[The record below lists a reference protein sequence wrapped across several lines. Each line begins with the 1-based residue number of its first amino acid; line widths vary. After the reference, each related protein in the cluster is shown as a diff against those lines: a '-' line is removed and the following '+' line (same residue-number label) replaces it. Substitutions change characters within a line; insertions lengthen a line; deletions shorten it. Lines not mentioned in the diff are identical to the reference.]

1 MVALPPS
8 FLSRSAS
15 NASKKTIKKWSLSKW
30 IQSLLIAVWTI
41 SSVMGGLVY
50 SAPTAHAAETS
61 FDTLFENCT
70 NDASEATW
78 SGIKA
83 CLQGVTMDARYQ
95 PVWSGVIRPKLV
107 QFFDNHALS
116 GGGIEDS
123 ILHKSFMFGDAFPS
137 ASSLDT
143 QINLMLTEE
152 GDGKDLFEEIGD
164 VFDKAL
170 EGDRTAVLCQL
181 YDVPPVML
189 YGEEG
194 VTSPDYDDSGPLI
207 CDSSGASSSNF
218 LVKGLSAAT
227 IYMIA
232 DIISTDNFAVTTS
245 ENPRLSELI
254 GGVKTMMSQ
263 MKAYIGNDDNLVT
276 PRRANPRSPHKN
288 LRAFYSA
295 NLNTT
300 SILASDGPIETL
312 MSYCQSEGL
321 RGVNLGRTT
330 ADYIN
335 AVKDCYNRALT
346 DTART
351 MSDRSKEFVRNILV
365 PATAAYATKVAAFTD
380 PGDQAKA
387 REFMQSL
394 DYVQLGEAYDPL
406 AGRRSEYPMKDYL
419 SETINDSYTDS
430 VSWVNMEYQSD
441 DVTPKVSLSANAPAA
456 YYGDFSKSVRQV
468 IAWHAFYINE
478 ALTSEQN
485 YTIFLDRPLAAAPA
499 TSTAAPAPTPATSAA
514 PTEADIAAQNR
525 QLFLNEVRAVR
536 RVQVQSN
543 RNVLQQMNDY
553 IQRSANA
560 RKPIMMWVWFWLAT
574 ESHDPNYSGAPEHFT
589 GDLSLISESIPA
601 DSAVAQFFSD
611 PYLARITNACS
622 PNTFSD
628 TVRKADLEPWQKCL
642 EHEKEFVDKSDSS
655 RVFKMHNTGT
665 ETNFTLTMPADFE
678 LLKMRRSQPV
688 VEAME
693 SMIATI
699 QSCRDR
705 AACLS
710 LNDRDVGDQGTRQ
723 SGNAPGSNDPGDS
736 MLSAILSI
744 LNLILGLII
753 KFLLWLT
760 ALVMSFFQSVL
771 SYAGFTTSDFVVK
784 MWKAVR
790 DFVNLF
796 FILALLGIAVANI
809 VQYEINNYAVKTIL
823 PKLIVVV
830 IVVNFS
836 RLIVGLGI
844 DAGNVMEAG
853 IYQIA
858 GMGPH
863 GGGTQAVC
871 STTTTQ
877 VGTLDVSIPQDIK
890 DGSILCRLAKGL
902 RFQELQNYR
911 ETGNANESTLTSLF
925 LINIAIL
932 LILVMMLFGF
942 LALAITFTIRIIVL
956 WALAITSPLFVISK
970 ISPMGSSISSEWQS
984 KFVKYAFMQV
994 KVAFFLTLAV
1004 LASEAVGSQIFS
1016 SVANTSPAVGGG
1028 SLSPVGF
1035 NSLADYLQLIF
1046 VIAMIYA
1053 AAFTAA
1059 KGDYGNGFIDS
1070 IANNWKT
1077 PWKPVVS
1084 GVKTAGKVIG
1094 APVGAMGYLGN
1105 RLQDAKGNSVFA
1117 RGTRA
1122 LGTIIASPANLATGS
1137 KAILGDLKQSAA
1149 ERKERFGTMTAANIA
1164 RVPGFGQDMRDRF
1177 QAKVAANEVKI
1188 INEITNDAK
1197 LRFNPHTILQKAQD
1211 ALSRNDLRSYRGFIT
1226 AYAQSGGDLDQVF
1239 NGRTLRQQV
1248 LDAEFRRNT
1257 TGKEEERRN
1266 NAEKVLRDLENA
1278 TTQESGNRFSSG
1290 KSFAAR
1296 TKNKKEIQAELD
1308 RALERGDKSYAL
1320 GIITA
1325 GFEGR
1330 LDNAGGDGLQ
1340 AWIRMRRGNDKAN
1353 GGDERVNVQ
1362 ITENDRRQI
1371 SKALA
1376 KDGVE
1381 APGIMLGEWD
1391 DGRGGGELN
1400 HLQSVY
1406 QAAKDMGILRM
1417 SEERFEDIRGAD
1429 ARAEADRIV
1438 SMLGALGK
1446 VVHEGR
1452 TRYLSE
1458 VQVGRDALNRV
1469 AQAQIAAFGEIKP
1482 TGDDG
1487 NIGSIVQAMDAN
1499 AMALASSMT
1508 ESGKFRGDTKMIR
1521 EAMLGYIQNAALIG
1535 NANGNAQEQA
1545 AATFN
1550 ADKLRQYLNGLVG
1563 SITTEAQINTLNQQ
1577 LGIILQGLPTAR
1589 YDSDAQRRAV
1599 QNAVEQF
1606 RTNLNAQAR
1615 ARPLAS
1621 GAGGGTRTPGSEEDN
1636 TPPAPAAGT

>member
-1 MVALPPS
+1 M
-8 FLSRSAS
+8 
-15 NASKKTIKKWSLSKW
+15 
-30 IQSLLIAVWTI
+30 QSLILAVLT
-41 SSVMGGLVY
+41 VTTVLGGFIY
-50 SAPTAHAAETS
+50 SAPKAFAAVES
-61 FDTLFENCT
+61 FDTLFEGCT
-70 NDASEATW
+70 DDASEATW

-83 CLQGVTMDARYQ
+83 CLQGITMDAKYQ

-116 GGGIEDS
+116 GGGIEDA
-123 ILHKSFMFGDAFPS
+123 ILRKDFMFGDTFPS
-137 ASSLDT
+137 TASMDG
-143 QINLMLTEE
+143 QINLMLTNA

-164 VFDKAL
+164 VFDMAL
-170 EGDRTAVLCQL
+170 EGNRNELLCEL
-181 YDVPPVML
+181 DEVPPVML

-194 VTSPDYDDSGPLI
+194 VTSPDYDDSGPLT
-207 CDSSGASSSNF
+207 CDSAGASSNNF
-218 LVKGLSAAT
+218 LVRGLSAAT

-232 DIISTDNFAVTTS
+232 DIISTDNFAITS
-245 ENPRLSELI
+245 EENPRLSGLI
-254 GGVKTMMSQ
+254 GDVKSLMGQLKT
-263 MKAYIGNDDNLVT
+263 YIGNDDNLVT

-295 NLNTT
+295 NLGAT

-312 MSYCQSEGL
+312 LSYCQSEGL
-321 RGVNLGRTT
+321 RGVNLGSTT

-335 AVKDCYNRALT
+335 AVKDCYTRALT

-365 PATAAYATKVAAFTD
+365 PATAAYATKVSAFTD
-380 PGDQAKA
+380 RRDQEKA
-387 REFMQSL
+387 LKFMQSGE
-394 DYVQLGEAYDPL
+394 YVDLGEAYDPL
-406 AGRRSEYPMKDYL
+406 ASRRSEYPMSDYL

-430 VSWVNMEYQSD
+430 TSWTNIEYEADQI
-441 DVTPKVSLSANAPAA
+441 TPKISLSANAPGT
-456 YYGDFSKSVRQV
+456 YFGDFQRSVRQV
-468 IAWHAFYINE
+468 IAWHAYYINQ

-485 YTIFLDRPLAAAPA
+485 YTIFLDRPLAP
-499 TSTAAPAPTPATSAA
+499 AAPAPAA
-514 PTEADIAAQNR
+514 PAPAAPASGDNANVAAQNR
-525 QLFLNEVRAVR
+525 QLFMNEIKAVR
-536 RVQVQSN
+536 RVQVESN
-543 RNVLQQMNDY
+543 RNVLKQLNDY
-553 IQRSANA
+553 IERSANA
-560 RKPIMMWVWFWLAT
+560 GNKPIMMFVWFWLAT
-574 ESHDPNYSGAPEHFT
+574 ESHDPTYSGAPEHFT

-601 DSAVAQFFSD
+601 DGAVAQLFSD

-628 TVRKADLEPWQKCL
+628 SVAKADLDPWQKCL
-642 EHEKEFVDKSDSS
+642 EHEKEFVDKSDTS
-655 RVFKMHNTGT
+655 RTFKMHNTGT
-665 ETNFTLTMPADFE
+665 ETNFTLTMSDDME

-688 VEAME
+688 VEAMQ

-710 LNDRDVGDQGTRQ
+710 LDDRDVGDQGTLQ
-723 SGNAPGSNDPGDS
+723 SGNNPGSRDPSDS

-744 LNLILGLII
+744 INLILGLII

-823 PKLIVVV
+823 PKLIVIV
-830 IVVNFS
+830 IAVNFS

-877 VGTLDVSIPQDIK
+877 VGTLDVAIPQDIK

-911 ETGNANESTLTSLF
+911 ETGSANTSTLTSLF
-925 LINIAIL
+925 LINVAIL
-932 LILVMMLFGF
+932 LILIMMLFGF
-942 LALAITFTIRIIVL
+942 LALAVTFTIRIIVL

-970 ISPMGSSISSEWQS
+970 ISPIGGSISSEWQS

-1016 SVANTSPAVGGG
+1016 SLANTSPAVGGG
-1028 SLSPVGF
+1028 SLSLVGF
-1035 NSLADYLQLIF
+1035 NSLADYLQLVF

-1059 KGDYGNGFIDS
+1059 KGDYGNS
-1070 IANNWKT
+1070 IVDGIAKYGQNPMT
-1077 PWKPVVS
+1077 ALR
-1084 GVKTAGKVIG
+1084 GVGSAFKTAGKVIG
-1094 APVGAMGYLGN
+1094 APVGAMGYIGN
-1105 RLQDAKGNSVFA
+1105 RLQDTKGDRWDKRVI
-1117 RGTRA
+1117 RGV
-1122 LGTIIASPANLATGS
+1122 GTIIASPANYATGA
-1137 KAILGDLKQSAA
+1137 KAVLGDLKQSAS
-1149 ERKERFGTMTAANIA
+1149 ERKERFGTMSGENIA
-1164 RVPGFGQDMRDRF
+1164 RFTPFTGRDMVERF

-1197 LRFNPHTILQKAQD
+1197 LRFNPHTILKKAQE
-1211 ALSRNDLRSYRGFIT
+1211 ALERNDLRSFRGLIT
-1226 AYAQSGGDLDQVF
+1226 AYAQSGGDLDQEF
-1239 NGRTLRQQV
+1239 KGKSIRDHII
-1248 LDAEFRRNT
+1248 DAEFRRNT
-1257 TGKEEERRN
+1257 SGGEDERHN
-1266 NAEKVLRDLENA
+1266 NAEKVLRDLDNM

-1296 TKNKKEIQAELD
+1296 TKKKEQILAELNK
-1308 RALERGDKSYAL
+1308 ALERGDKSYAL

-1340 AWIRMRRGNDKAN
+1340 AWIRMRRGNDVSN
-1353 GGDERVNVQ
+1353 GGEAGVNVQ
-1362 ITENDRRQI
+1362 ITDNDRRLI

-1381 APGIMLGEWD
+1381 VPGIVLGEWD
-1391 DGRGGGELN
+1391 DGRGNGELN
-1400 HLQSVY
+1400 HLQRVY
-1406 QAAKDMGILRM
+1406 QAAKDMGILKM
-1417 SEERFEDIRGAD
+1417 SESKFEDIKTGTP
-1429 ARAEADRIV
+1429 AREEADRIV

-1446 VVHEGR
+1446 VTHDGQ

-1458 VQVGRDALNRV
+1458 VAAGREALNRV
-1469 AQAQIAAFGEIKP
+1469 AQAQIAAFGEIKLS
-1482 TGDDG
+1482 GDDG
-1487 NIGSIVQAMDAN
+1487 NIGTIIQGIDAS
-1499 AMALASSMT
+1499 AMAMASGLT
-1508 ESGKFRGDTKMIR
+1508 ESGKFRGDTKMVR
-1521 EAMLGYIQNAALIG
+1521 EAMLGYIRNAALIG
-1535 NANGNAQEQA
+1535 NSKGSDQERQA
-1545 AATFN
+1545 AQFN
-1550 ADKLRQYLNGLVG
+1550 IDKLNQYLNGLVG
-1563 SITTEAQINTLNQQ
+1563 SITTEAQVNTINQQ
-1577 LGIILQGLPTAR
+1577 LGIMLQGLPTTKF
-1589 YDSDAQRRAV
+1589 DNDAQRAAVQRAV
-1599 QNAVEQF
+1599 EEF
-1606 RTNLNAQAR
+1606 RTTLNTKATARIQAAAAAGNQGR
-1615 ARPLAS
+1615 RS
-1621 GAGGGTRTPGSEEDN
+1621 GSDDDTP
-1636 TPPAPAAGT
+1636 PPAPASA

>member
-15 NASKKTIKKWSLSKW
+15 KHAQKNQKKWSLGKW
-30 IQSLLIAVWTI
+30 IQSAILAVLT
-41 SSVMGGLVY
+41 VTTVLGGLVY
-50 SAPTAHAAETS
+50 SAPKVHAAQTS
-61 FDTLFENCT
+61 FDTVFEDCT
-70 NDASEATW
+70 DDASGATW
-78 SGIKA
+78 AGIKA
-83 CLQGVTMDARYQ
+83 CIQGVTMDVKYQ

-116 GGGIEDS
+116 GGGIEDAL
-123 ILHKSFMFGDAFPS
+123 LHKSFMFGDTFPS
-137 ASSLDT
+137 TASMDS
-143 QINLMLTEE
+143 QVNLMLTEE

-170 EGDRTAVLCQL
+170 EGDRNAVLCQL

-194 VTSPDYDDSGPLI
+194 VTSPDYSDSGPLT
-207 CDSSGASSSNF
+207 CDSAGATNNNF

-232 DIISTDNFAVTTS
+232 DIISTDNFAVTS
-245 ENPRLSELI
+245 EENPRLSGLI
-254 GGVKTMMSQ
+254 SDVKSVMGQ
-263 MKAYIGNDDNLVT
+263 LKAYIGNDDNLVT
-276 PRRANPRSPHKN
+276 PRRSNPRSPHKN

-295 NLNTT
+295 NFGGT

-312 MSYCQSEGL
+312 LSYCQSEGL

-335 AVKDCYNRALT
+335 AVKDCYTRSLT

-365 PATAAYATKVAAFTD
+365 PATAAYATKVSAFTD
-380 PGDQAKA
+380 AGDQAKA
-387 REFMQSL
+387 KDFMQSI

-406 AGRRSEYPMKDYL
+406 ANRRSEYPMADYL

-430 VSWVNMEYQSD
+430 VSWTNVEYEAD
-441 DVTPKVSLSANAPAA
+441 DVTPKVALSGNAPLT
-456 YYGDFSKSVRQV
+456 YYGDFTRSVKQV
-468 IAWHAFYINE
+468 IAWHAYYINE
-478 ALTSEQN
+478 ALTTEQN
-485 YTIFLDRPLAAAPA
+485 YTIFLDRPLAPAPA
-499 TSTAAPAPTPATSAA
+499 TSTAPAPATSAA
-514 PTEADIAAQNR
+514 PAASGADVAAQNR
-525 QLFLNEVRAVR
+525 QLFLNEIKAVR
-536 RVQVQSN
+536 RVQVESN
-543 RNVLQQMNDY
+543 RNVLRQLNDY
-553 IQRSANA
+553 IQRSANSS
-560 RKPIMMWVWFWLAT
+560 KPIMMFIWFWLAT
-574 ESHDPNYSGAPEHFT
+574 ESHDPTYSGAPEHFT

-601 DSAVAQFFSD
+601 DGAVAQFFSD

-628 TVRKADLEPWQKCL
+628 TVAKADLEPWQKCL

-655 RVFKMHNTGT
+655 RTFKMHNTGT
-665 ETNFTLTMPADFE
+665 ETNFTLTMSNDFE

-688 VEAME
+688 VEAMQ

-723 SGNAPGSNDPGDS
+723 SGNAPGSNDPSDS

-744 LNLILGLII
+744 INLILGLII

-823 PKLIVVV
+823 PKLIVIV

-863 GGGTQAVC
+863 GGGTQAAC

-877 VGTLDVSIPQDIK
+877 VGTLDVAIPQDIK

-911 ETGNANESTLTSLF
+911 ETGAATESTLTSLF
-925 LINIAIL
+925 LINVAIL
-932 LILVMMLFGF
+932 LILIMMLFGF

-970 ISPMGSSISSEWQS
+970 ISPIGSSISSEWQS

-1016 SVANTSPAVGGG
+1016 SLSNTSPAVGGG

-1035 NSLADYLQLIF
+1035 NSLADYLQLVF

-1059 KGDYGNGFIDS
+1059 KGDYGNSLVDG
-1070 IANNWKT
+1070 IAKYGQNPMT
-1077 PWKPVVS
+1077 ALR
-1084 GVKTAGKVIG
+1084 GVGSAFRTAGKVIG
-1094 APVGAMGYLGN
+1094 APVGAMGYIGN
-1105 RLQDAKGNSVFA
+1105 RLQDAKGNGIFA
-1117 RGTRA
+1117 KGTRA
-1122 LGTIIASPANLATGS
+1122 LGTIIASPANYATGA
-1137 KAILGDLKQSAA
+1137 KAVLGDLKQSAS
-1149 ERKERFGTMTAANIA
+1149 ERKERFGTMSGSNIA
-1164 RVPGFGQDMRDRF
+1164 RLPGLGQDMRDRF
-1177 QAKVAANEVKI
+1177 QAKVASNEVKI

-1197 LRFNPHTILQKAQD
+1197 LRFNPHTILQKAQE
-1211 ALSRNDLRSYRGFIT
+1211 ALKRNDLRSFRGLIT
-1226 AYAQSGGDLDQVF
+1226 AYAQSGGDLDQKGVD
-1239 NGRTLRQQV
+1239 GRTLRDQI
-1248 LDAEFRRNT
+1248 LDSEEKRVT
-1257 TGKEEERRN
+1257 TGGEEERRN
-1266 NAEKVLRDLENA
+1266 NAQKVLRDLENM
-1278 TTQESGNRFSSG
+1278 TSQESGNRFSAG

-1296 TKNKKEIQAELD
+1296 TDDKKEIQKQLD
-1308 RALERGDKSYAL
+1308 EALKRGDKSYAL
-1320 GIITA
+1320 GIMTA

-1330 LDNAGGDGLQ
+1330 LKGAGADAMA
-1340 AWIRMRRGNDKAN
+1340 AWMRMERGNDTAN
-1353 GGDERVNVQ
+1353 GGDENVNVY
-1362 ITENDRRQI
+1362 ITENDRRLI
-1371 SKALA
+1371 SKATG
-1376 KDGVE
+1376 KDSVAVG
-1381 APGIMLGEWD
+1381 GIMLGRAKEEGD
-1391 DGRGGGELN
+1391 FYQE
-1400 HLQSVY
+1400 VY
-1406 QAAKDMGILRM
+1406 LAAQEMGLLSREHAKF
-1417 SEERFEDIRGAD
+1417 SDIRNAE
-1429 ARAEADRIV
+1429 ARANADRVVASLASI
-1438 SMLGALGK
+1438 GK
-1446 VVHEGR
+1446 VEDSNGR
-1452 TRYLSE
+1452 TRFLSE
-1458 VQVGRDALNRV
+1458 VQRGIKALD
-1469 AQAQIAAFGEIKP
+1469 QIAATQINAFGEIKP
-1482 TGDDG
+1482 SGDDG
-1487 NIGSIVQAMDAN
+1487 NIGTIVQSMNAK
-1499 AMALASSMT
+1499 AMALASSLT
-1508 ESGKFRGDTKMIR
+1508 ESGKFRADTKMIR
-1521 EAMLGYIQNAALIG
+1521 EAMLGYVKNAALIG
-1535 NANGNAQEQA
+1535 DVNSSDANQKA
-1545 AATFN
+1545 AAEFN
-1550 ADKLRQYLNGLVG
+1550 IKRLNEYLTTLAGSVTTDAQMNTIGQQLDILVSGLPAR
-1563 SITTEAQINTLNQQ
+1563 SKELNINEAQTRTV
-1577 LGIILQGLPTAR
+1577 TA
-1589 YDSDAQRRAV
+1589 AI
-1599 QNAVEQF
+1599 EEF
-1606 RTNLNAQAR
+1606 RTKLKAQAKI
-1615 ARPLAS
+1615 RPTRPS
-1621 GAGGGTRTPGSEEDN
+1621 GEPDDD
-1636 TPPAPAAGT
+1636 TPPAPAST

>member
-8 FLSRSAS
+8 PLSRSAS
-15 NASKKTIKKWSLSKW
+15 IASKKATKKWPVSKW

-50 SAPTAHAAETS
+50 SAPKAHAAETS
-61 FDTLFENCT
+61 FDTLFEDCSD
-70 NDASEATW
+70 DASEATW

-83 CLQGVTMDARYQ
+83 CLQGVTMDAKYQ

-107 QFFDNHALS
+107 QFFDNHAVS
-116 GGGIEDS
+116 GGGIDDT
-123 ILHKSFMFGDAFPS
+123 ILHKSFMFDDTFPS
-137 ASSLDT
+137 TSSLDS
-143 QINLMLTEE
+143 QINLMLTEA
-152 GDGKDLFEEIGD
+152 GDGKDRFEEIGD

-194 VTSPDYDDSGPLI
+194 VTSPDYDDSGPLT
-207 CDSSGASSSNF
+207 CDSSGAASSNF

-227 IYMIA
+227 VYMIA
-232 DIISTDNFAVTTS
+232 DIISTDNFAVTS
-245 ENPRLSELI
+245 EENPRLSGLI
-254 GGVKTMMSQ
+254 SDVKSMMGQ
-263 MKAYIGNDDNLVT
+263 MKTYIGNDDNLVT

-300 SILASDGPIETL
+300 SVLASDGPIETL

-335 AVKDCYNRALT
+335 AVKDCYTRALT

-351 MSDRSKEFVRNILV
+351 MTDRSKEFVRNILV

-380 PGDQAKA
+380 AGDQAKA

-406 AGRRSEYPMKDYL
+406 AGRRSEYPMADYL

-430 VSWVNMEYQSD
+430 VSWVNMEYQAD
-441 DVTPKVSLSANAPAA
+441 DVTPKVSLSGNAPVS
-456 YYGDFSKSVRQV
+456 YYGDFTKSVRQV

-499 TSTAAPAPTPATSAA
+499 TTPAPAASPASSGG
-514 PTEADIAAQNR
+514 DVAAQNR
-525 QLFLNEVRAVR
+525 QLFLNEIKAVR

-560 RKPIMMWVWFWLAT
+560 SKPIMMFVWFWLAT

-601 DSAVAQFFSD
+601 DGAVAQFFSD

-628 TVRKADLEPWQKCL
+628 TVQKADLEPWQKCL

-665 ETNFTLTMPADFE
+665 ETNFTLTMPNDFE

-723 SGNAPGSNDPGDS
+723 SGNTPGSNDPGDS

-911 ETGNANESTLTSLF
+911 ETGNANQSTLTSLF

-970 ISPMGSSISSEWQS
+970 ISPMGSSISGEWQS

-1070 IANNWKT
+1070 IASNWKT
-1077 PWKPVVS
+1077 PWKPVVN
-1084 GVKTAGKVIG
+1084 GVKTAGRVVG
-1094 APVGAMGYLGN
+1094 APVGAMGYIGN
-1105 RLQDAKGNSVFA
+1105 RLQDTKGNGLFA
-1117 RGTRA
+1117 KGTRA
-1122 LGTIIASPANLATGS
+1122 LGYVIASPSNYTNGA
-1137 KAILGDLKQSAA
+1137 KAVLGDLKQSAS
-1149 ERKERFGTMTAANIA
+1149 ERKERFGTEVASTLS
-1164 RVPGFGQDMRDRF
+1164 RPFGQDMRDRF
-1177 QAKVAANEVKI
+1177 QAKVASNEMKI

-1197 LRFNPHTILQKAQD
+1197 MRFNPDTILRKAQD
-1211 ALSRNDLRSYRGFIT
+1211 ALRRNDLRSFRGLIT
-1226 AYAQSGGDLDQVF
+1226 AYAQSGGDLAQFGSADGKRLRDQIIE
-1239 NGRTLRQQV
+1239 
-1248 LDAEFRRNT
+1248 AETRRNT
-1257 TGKEEERRN
+1257 TGGKEERLN
-1266 NAEKVLRDLENA
+1266 NAQKVLRDLENM
-1278 TTQESGNRFSSG
+1278 TTQESGNRFSAG
-1290 KSFAAR
+1290 KSFAGR
-1296 TKNKKEIQAELD
+1296 TDDKNQIKRELD
-1308 RALERGDKSYAL
+1308 EALERGDKSYAL

-1330 LDNAGGDGLQ
+1330 LKGAGAD
-1340 AWIRMRRGNDKAN
+1340 AMATWMRMERGNDENK
-1353 GGDERVNVQ
+1353 GGDKKVNVQ
-1362 ITENDRRQI
+1362 ITENDRRLI
-1371 SKALA
+1371 SKATA
-1376 KDGVE
+1376 KDSVAVG
-1381 APGIMLGEWD
+1381 GIMLGRPVEEGKFYD
-1391 DGRGGGELN
+1391 
-1400 HLQSVY
+1400 QVFS
-1406 QAAKDMGILRM
+1406 AAKEMGLLNTSANNF
-1417 SEERFEDIRGAD
+1417 SEVDKSMREEV
-1429 ARAEADRIV
+1429 DRV
-1438 SMLGALGK
+1438 VASLAALGK
-1446 VVHEGR
+1446 VEQNGV

-1458 VQVGRDALNRV
+1458 VKQGIKALETI
-1469 AQAQIAAFGEIKP
+1469 AATQINAFGEIKP
-1482 TGDDG
+1482 SGDDG
-1487 NIGSIVQAMDAN
+1487 NIGTILQGMNAK

-1521 EAMLGYIQNAALIG
+1521 EAMLGYVKNAALIG
-1535 NANGNAQEQA
+1535 DINSSNANQREAAQ
-1545 AATFN
+1545 FN
-1550 ADKLRQYLNGLVG
+1550 LNNLNEYLASLGG
-1563 SITTEAQINTLNQQ
+1563 SITTEAQVNLVKNQIDILIGGLKSRVSEFDNDQ
-1577 LGIILQGLPTAR
+1577 TKVDRVQRALGDFKAR
-1589 YDSDAQRRAV
+1589 IEA
-1599 QNAVEQF
+1599 E
-1606 RTNLNAQAR
+1606 AR
-1615 ARPLAS
+1615 KKPLAS
-1621 GAGGGTRTPGSEEDN
+1621 GRGEDD
-1636 TPPAPAAGT
+1636 TSQPPAPTT